1 MAKKIAYTG
10 LLVAVAFL
18 LSYIESLLPL
28 SLGIPGVKLGLANLA
43 VFAALYITD
52 TKKAYFVAVARIVL
66 VAFTFG
72 NMFSLIYS
80 IVGGLLSLTL
90 MVVCRKN
97 KVFSRVGV
105 SIVGGVSHNIGQI
118 IVAII
123 VLETPEL
130 IWYLPALLISGTVA
144 GALIGFV
151 GAMLLERFI
160 KNSDYLF

>member
-1 MAKKIAYTG
+1 MAKRTAYTG

-43 VFAALYITD
+43 VFAALYITS
-52 TKKAYFVAVARIVL
+52 TKNAFFVSVARIVL
-66 VAFTFG
+66 VSLTFG
-72 NMFSLIYS
+72 NTFSLIYS
-80 IVGGLLSLTL
+80 IAGGMLSLLL
-90 MVVCRKN
+90 MVFCK
-97 KVFSRVGV
+97 KSKAFSKVGV
-105 SIVGGVSHNIGQI
+105 SIVGGVSHNIAQI
-118 IVAII
+118 AVAIC

-144 GALIGFV
+144 GAIIGLV
-151 GAMLLERFI
+151 GALILERFM

>member
-1 MAKKIAYTG
+1 MAKRTAYTG

-43 VFAALYITD
+43 VFAALYITN
-52 TKKAYFVAVARIVL
+52 TKNALFVSVARIVL
-66 VAFTFG
+66 VSLTFG
-72 NMFSLIYS
+72 NTFSLVYS
-80 IVGGLLSLTL
+80 IAGGILSFVL
-90 MVVCRKN
+90 MVLCK
-97 KVFSRVGV
+97 KSKAFSKIGV
-105 SIVGGVSHNIGQI
+105 SIVGGVSHNIAQI
-118 IVAII
+118 GVAIC

-144 GALIGFV
+144 GAIIGLV
-151 GAMLLERFI
+151 GALILERFM

>member
-1 MAKKIAYTG
+1 MAKRTAYTG

-43 VFAALYITD
+43 VFAALYITN
-52 TKKAYFVAVARIVL
+52 TKNALFVSVARIVL
-66 VAFTFG
+66 VSLTFG
-72 NMFSLIYS
+72 NAFSLVYS
-80 IVGGLLSLTL
+80 IAGGMLSLLL
-90 MVVCRKN
+90 MVLCK
-97 KVFSRVGV
+97 KSKAFSKVGV
-105 SIVGGVSHNIGQI
+105 SIVGGVSHNIAQI
-118 IVAII
+118 GVAIC

-144 GALIGFV
+144 GAIIGLV
-151 GAMLLERFI
+151 GALILERFM

>member
-1 MAKKIAYTG
+1 MAKRTAYTG

-43 VFAALYITD
+43 VFAALYITN
-52 TKKAYFVAVARIVL
+52 TKNALFVSVARIVL
-66 VAFTFG
+66 VSLTFG
-72 NMFSLIYS
+72 NTFSLIYS
-80 IVGGLLSLTL
+80 IAGGMLSLLL
-90 MVVCRKN
+90 MVLCKKSRA
-97 KVFSRVGV
+97 FSKVGV
-105 SIVGGVSHNIGQI
+105 SIVGGVSHNIAQI
-118 IVAII
+118 GVAIC

-144 GALIGFV
+144 GAIIGLV
-151 GAMLLERFI
+151 GALILERFM